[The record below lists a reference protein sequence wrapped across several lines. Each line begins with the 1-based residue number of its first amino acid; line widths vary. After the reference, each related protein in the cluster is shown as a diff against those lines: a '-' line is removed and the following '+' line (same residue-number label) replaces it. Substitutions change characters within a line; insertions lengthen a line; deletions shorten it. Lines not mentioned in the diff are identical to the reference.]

1 MEIKN
6 ETIKKNSCVFVLI
19 ICCKELDGKKPP
31 AEISVIDKLRP
42 LKSLTSEN
50 IKKVNIKLVKKT
62 YKKKTFKEIF

>member
-42 LKSLTSEN
+42 LKSPN
-50 IKKVNIKLVKKT
+50 I
-62 YKKKTFKEIF
+62 